1 MTTLKNKIIKNFIAG
16 ILSCILV
23 FSILITLMVTINYND
38 LFRQLDDKRPNEISD
53 QFIRLNNDKD
63 ISSKFMWSYLD
74 NMAHDSKVDIEYYD
88 EAGKLIKHLKGRDKS
103 DDSKIL
109 SKEYNI
115 IDDTTN
121 LNAGKIIIRYNRD
134 LTGVN
139 EVKNNF
145 TQAVIYAITISLA
158 IGTVIAIILSTN
170 ISNPIT
176 SIGESTLA
184 IKEGVYDQIEEETDI
199 REIENLKDNINFLSN
214 NLKKQESI
222 RKQYAQDISHELRT
236 PLTNLKLTI
245 EAMKDGIIDADPAT
259 FDTLTAEIVRL
270 EGLIVG
276 LKNTFEENVAHAV
289 LSKSMVDVSEL
300 VSYIAK
306 SFNAKA
312 KLNNIRIN
320 TYIDEDVRLYTD
332 RDKLSQIIQNLVS
345 NAIKAIGKNGTI
357 EINLTEDEKEIQVSV
372 KDSGIGIKEEDI
384 PRIFDRFYRVEDSRN
399 TKDNGVGLGLAI
411 TKNFVLALEG
421 KIRVKSNLGF
431 GSEFN
436 VVFEKNNRM
445 NNDKKK
451 DKHL

>member
-38 LFRQLDDKRPNEISD
+38 LFRQLDDKRPNEISE

-63 ISSKFMWSYLD
+63 ISSKFMWSYLE

-88 EAGKLIKHLKGRDKS
+88 EAGKLIKHLEGRDKS

-300 VSYIAK
+300 VTYIAK

>member
-38 LFRQLDDKRPNEISD
+38 LFKQLDDKRPNEISD

-63 ISSKFMWSYLD
+63 VSSKFMWSYLE
-74 NMAHDSKVDIEYYD
+74 NMAHDSKIDIEYYD
-88 EAGKLIKHLKGRDKS
+88 EDGNLIKHLEGRDK
-103 DDSKIL
+103 DDNSKIL

-134 LTGVN
+134 LTGIN

-214 NLKKQESI
+214 NLQKQESI

-245 EAMKDGIIDADPAT
+245 EAMKDGIIEADDAT
-259 FDTLTAEIVRL
+259 FDTLSKEIVRL

-276 LKNTFEENVAHAV
+276 LKNTFEENVSHSV
-289 LSKSMVDVSEL
+289 LSKSMVDLTEL
-300 VSYIAK
+300 IIYIGK

-312 KLNNIRIN
+312 RLNNIRIN
-320 TYIDEDVRLYTD
+320 TIADKNVRLYTD

-357 EINLTEDEKEIQVSV
+357 DLILREDEKEIQISV

-384 PRIFDRFYRVEDSRN
+384 PRIFDRFYRVEDARN

-431 GSEFN
+431 GSEFT

-451 DKHL
+451 DKYL

>member
-1 MTTLKNKIIKNFIAG
+1 MY
-16 ILSCILV
+16 LS

-88 EAGKLIKHLKGRDKS
+88 EAGKLIKHLEGRDKS

-236 PLTNLKLTI
+236 P
-245 EAMKDGIIDADPAT
+245 
-259 FDTLTAEIVRL
+259 
-270 EGLIVG
+270 
-276 LKNTFEENVAHAV
+276 
-289 LSKSMVDVSEL
+289 
-300 VSYIAK
+300 
-306 SFNAKA
+306 
-312 KLNNIRIN
+312 
-320 TYIDEDVRLYTD
+320 
-332 RDKLSQIIQNLVS
+332 
-345 NAIKAIGKNGTI
+345 
-357 EINLTEDEKEIQVSV
+357 
-372 KDSGIGIKEEDI
+372 
-384 PRIFDRFYRVEDSRN
+384 
-399 TKDNGVGLGLAI
+399 
-411 TKNFVLALEG
+411 
-421 KIRVKSNLGF
+421 
-431 GSEFN
+431 
-436 VVFEKNNRM
+436 
-445 NNDKKK
+445 
-451 DKHL
+451 

>member
-1 MTTLKNKIIKNFIAG
+1 
-16 ILSCILV
+16 
-23 FSILITLMVTINYND
+23 MVTINYND

-88 EAGKLIKHLKGRDKS
+88 EAGKLIKHLEGRDKS

-184 IKEGVYDQIEEETDI
+184 IKEGV
-199 REIENLKDNINFLSN
+199 
-214 NLKKQESI
+214 
-222 RKQYAQDISHELRT
+222 
-236 PLTNLKLTI
+236 
-245 EAMKDGIIDADPAT
+245 
-259 FDTLTAEIVRL
+259 
-270 EGLIVG
+270 
-276 LKNTFEENVAHAV
+276 
-289 LSKSMVDVSEL
+289 
-300 VSYIAK
+300 
-306 SFNAKA
+306 
-312 KLNNIRIN
+312 
-320 TYIDEDVRLYTD
+320 
-332 RDKLSQIIQNLVS
+332 
-345 NAIKAIGKNGTI
+345 
-357 EINLTEDEKEIQVSV
+357 
-372 KDSGIGIKEEDI
+372 
-384 PRIFDRFYRVEDSRN
+384 
-399 TKDNGVGLGLAI
+399 
-411 TKNFVLALEG
+411 
-421 KIRVKSNLGF
+421 
-431 GSEFN
+431 
-436 VVFEKNNRM
+436 
-445 NNDKKK
+445 
-451 DKHL
+451 

>member
-1 MTTLKNKIIKNFIAG
+1 
-16 ILSCILV
+16 
-23 FSILITLMVTINYND
+23 
-38 LFRQLDDKRPNEISD
+38 
-53 QFIRLNNDKD
+53 
-63 ISSKFMWSYLD
+63 
-74 NMAHDSKVDIEYYD
+74 
-88 EAGKLIKHLKGRDKS
+88 
-103 DDSKIL
+103 
-109 SKEYNI
+109 
-115 IDDTTN
+115 
-121 LNAGKIIIRYNRD
+121 
-134 LTGVN
+134 
-139 EVKNNF
+139 
-145 TQAVIYAITISLA
+145 
-158 IGTVIAIILSTN
+158 
-170 ISNPIT
+170 
-176 SIGESTLA
+176 
-184 IKEGVYDQIEEETDI
+184 
-199 REIENLKDNINFLSN
+199 
-214 NLKKQESI
+214 
-222 RKQYAQDISHELRT
+222 
-236 PLTNLKLTI
+236 
-245 EAMKDGIIDADPAT
+245 MKDGIIDADPAT